1 MANVYSQVNIQTVF
15 SVKGRQNFLTDKIRP
30 DLFMYISGILKNIDL
45 FPLAVNGYKDHVHLF
60 FELKPDVSISKAME
74 IVKTNSSKWINKN
87 GFMLSRFEWQRG
99 YGSFSYSRSQR
110 DSVIQYIMKQE
121 EHHFVP
127 QNTFRKEYLEMLE
140 KFEIDYDPRFLFEFY
155 D

>member
-1 MANVYSQVNIQTVF
+1 MANVFSQMNIQTVF

-30 DLFMYISGILKNIDL
+30 ELFKYMSGILKNMDL
-45 FPLAVNGYKDHVHLF
+45 YPLAVNGYKDHVHLF
-60 FELKPDVSISKAME
+60 FELDPDVSVSEVMR
-74 IVKTNSSKWINKN
+74 IVKTNSSKWMNEN
-87 GFMLSRFEWQRG
+87 GFMPSRFEWQRG

-127 QNTFRKEYLEMLE
+127 HNTFRKEYLELLE
-140 KFEIDYDPRFLFEFY
+140 KFEIEYNPLYLFEFY